1 MQNGERFSRD
11 YNAGAKKR
19 RRVMAVVIPLA
30 PLRRTQRSEASAAT
44 RQEPA
49 AILFF
54 TGVRYER
61 QAEPVPPEPVV
72 RRRRQAVGM
81 PAGRPKRTKKATS
94 ARQPA

>member
-1 MQNGERFSRD
+1 
-11 YNAGAKKR
+11 
-19 RRVMAVVIPLA
+19 MAVVIPLA
-30 PLRRTQRSEASAAT
+30 PHRRSQPSEASAAT

-61 QAEPVPPEPVV
+61 QAQAATPEPAAPEPAV
-72 RRRRQAVGM
+72 RRQRRAIAAT
-81 PAGRPKRTKKATS
+81 PAASPSKRSRKATS